1 MKLAF
6 MGTPE
11 FAVPFLQALHC
22 AGHELAAVYTQPPR
36 PRGRGLSELAS
47 PVSQAAQ
54 ALGLPVY
61 SPKTLRDA
69 AEQARFQALAVD
81 AAIIVAYGLLL
92 PEAVLNAPRL
102 GCYNAHASLLPRW
115 RGAAPVQRAIA
126 AGDTETG
133 LVIMRMDKGLDT
145 GPILCAQAAA
155 GGRRAPARPFMIKM
169 PIGAD
174 MTAGELFSALAA
186 KGAELT
192 VQAVAALADGQT
204 GLQAQAAE
212 GVTYAHKITKEETRI
227 NWHQPAEQVHKHI
240 CSLSPF
246 PGAWCEMI
254 LAGKRERV
262 KILASHCAD
271 KAIDAAARQQGLIK
285 PAAANSRAA
294 ALEAEKAARVK
305 AQTAGTNQVQ
315 AAKTVPYLAVQC
327 AKGAVLLTQ
336 LQKAGGK
343 VLAAGDFLRGAIIES
358 IH

>member
-11 FAVPFLQALHC
+11 FAVPFLQALHK
-22 AGHELAAVYTQPPR
+22 AGHEIAAVYSQPPR
-36 PRGRGLSELAS
+36 PRGRGLQAIAS
-47 PVSQAAQ
+47 PVSRAAQ
-54 ALGLPVY
+54 ALSLPIY
-61 SPKTLRDA
+61 SPKTLRNA

-92 PEAVLNAPRL
+92 PEPILNAPAL

-155 GGRRAPARPFMIKM
+155 GGSGQSAPARPFMIKM

-174 MTAGELFSALAA
+174 AIAGELFSALAA
-186 KGAELT
+186 QGAELMA
-192 VQAVAALADGQT
+192 QAIAALAGGRT
-204 GLQAQAAE
+204 GLQAQPAA
-212 GVTYAHKITKEETRI
+212 GVTYAHKIEKEETRI
-227 NWHQPAEQVHKHI
+227 NWQQPAAQVHKHI

-254 LAGKRERV
+254 IAGKVERV

-271 KAIDAAARQQGLIK
+271 KTEEAAARQQGLIMRPGADSAHK
-285 PAAANSRAA
+285 IQAPKAAA
-294 ALEAEKAARVK
+294 
-305 AQTAGTNQVQ
+305 G
-315 AAKTVPYLAVQC
+315 LAVQC
-327 AKGAVLLTQ
+327 AQGTVLLTR

-343 VLAAGDFLRGAIIES
+343 ELPARDFLRGALVQAIY
-358 IH
+358 